1 MRAEVLLANL
11 SILAG
16 DTASSV
22 HHQRRAVDAR
32 PESFRLRTHLAAFYA
47 CDQRVALAR
56 QEMQEALDRVDA
68 GGAVDDPS
76 PDAEA
81 SARFNLA
88 RCDHGLR
95 RHGEAVNGFRAY
107 VGVNFE
113 QAESEEAGVSQSGLF
128 SRIVAAADGDGY
140 FGHLSHDLYPGHGRG
155 PPLHHPSTRDVVPR
169 IGIVRRE
176 GSGTDAL
183 YVLSS
188 FRYAPPAP
196 DALCLPPVLGP
207 WT

>member
-1 MRAEVLLANL
+1 MTSTCNSHFNTPCSIQAAHAIVEEVA
-11 SILAG
+11 
-16 DTASSV
+16 
-22 HHQRRAVDAR
+22 
-32 PESFRLRTHLAAFYA
+32 
-47 CDQRVALAR
+47 VALAASTS
-56 QEMQEALDRVDA
+56 EALDLVADGRFNRRYSFWPTILNSS
-68 GGAVDDPS
+68 GAVVASGRQPRLV
-76 PDAEA
+76 PDARNTSQGHA
-81 SARFNLA
+81 YY
-88 RCDHGLR
+88 
-95 RHGEAVNGFRAY
+95 GFRAY

-196 DALCLPPVLGP
+196 DALCLTPVLGP